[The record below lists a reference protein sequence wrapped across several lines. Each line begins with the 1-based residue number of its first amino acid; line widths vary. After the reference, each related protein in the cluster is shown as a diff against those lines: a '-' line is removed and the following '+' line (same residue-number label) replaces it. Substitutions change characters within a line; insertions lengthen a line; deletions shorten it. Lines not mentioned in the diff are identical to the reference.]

1 MKVKSN
7 TLYIIGNGFDLHHG
21 LDTWYSSFGLYLQD
35 NECDIYDLLVKYL
48 GMPELDRYDQ
58 STLNVTEWN
67 EFEVSLANLYFDEI
81 IDDNAEYAADLG
93 SDDYYKDI
101 GAIETYVSEIRDN
114 LSLNLFNIFKAFIR
128 QINYPSLNIGSELF
142 IDKEARFFNFNYTNS
157 LQYYYGVDDTNINYT
172 HNNADSEKL
181 LILGHGFTVNSFVP
195 EIPTPPENATFEEL
209 QDWNDWMSDQYDMSI
224 ELGKDALFKYFT
236 NSYKNSEKIIK
247 ENDAYFKSLSTI
259 DEIIVFG
266 HSLADVDKKYFEKI
280 FSSVKDDTH
289 WFVSCLIKEEM
300 EFKKEK
306 LVSFGIKSE
315 NIHPFLV
322 KSLLKINNK

>member
-1 MKVKSN
+1 M
-7 TLYIIGNGFDLHHG
+7 GNGFDLHHG

-35 NECDIYDLLVKYL
+35 KESEIYDLLVRYI
-48 GMPELDRYDQ
+48 GMTELDSDEPE
-58 STLNVTEWN
+58 TLKTKEWN
-67 EFEVSLANLYFDEI
+67 EFEVSLANLFFDEI
-81 IDDNAEYAADLG
+81 MDDNAEYAADLS

-101 GAIETYVSEIRDN
+101 NSIETYVSEIRDN
-114 LSLNLFNIFKAFIR
+114 LTLSLFNIFKAFIR

-157 LQYYYGVDDTNINYT
+157 LQYYYGVDDTNINYI

-181 LILGHGFTVNSFVP
+181 LILGHGFTADTFIP

-236 NSYKNSEKIIK
+236 NSYKNSENIIN
-247 ENDAYFKSLSTI
+247 ENDAYFKSLSNI

-280 FSSVKDDTH
+280 FSSVKDDTN
-289 WFVSCLIKEEM
+289 WFVSCRKKEEM

-306 LVSFGIKSE
+306 LASFGIKSE
-315 NIHPFLV
+315 NIHPILAS
-322 KSLLKINNK
+322 SLLKINN